1 MRAKLFGLGV
11 LFLVSGCAA
20 PMGLP
25 KEFGAAA
32 TVLTAMV
39 ADQGLLDDFIGNI
52 RGHVNEPGM
61 AVFTT
66 IEVTSGVKIVGVDGD
81 VNLQASGVGTQLP
94 AALRESLIARLDQPN
109 LTDAQ
114 RAAILDML
122 GWRVPPS
129 LRNPEGVPSG

>member
-1 MRAKLFGLGV
+1 MRAKVLGLGV
-11 LFLVSGCAA
+11 LLLGFGCGP

-32 TVLTAMV
+32 GVLTGMV
-39 ADQGLLDDFIGNI
+39 ADQGLLDEFIGNI

-61 AVFTT
+61 AVFAT
-66 IEVTSGVKIVGVDGD
+66 IEFTSGVKIVGVDGD
-81 VNLQASGVGTQLP
+81 VSLQGSGVGTQLP

-109 LTDAQ
+109 LTEDQ
-114 RAAILDML
+114 RAAILDLL

-129 LRNPEGVPSG
+129 LRNPNGPG